1 MRSIP
6 FFDDH
11 YPVRTVFT
19 GKKDIHQCGGRDV
32 APDVEEFSAFMN
44 MPLRRMLFAKEAHS
58 GSVCVVTEQDPE
70 GKFVHTDETWSV
82 KPPGG
87 YDSVITNDP
96 EILLCLRTAA
106 GAGPAAAFRSIQSA
120 RWKNCSEQTRGR

>member
-19 GKKDIHQCGGRDV
+19 GKVDIHQCDGRDV
-32 APDVEEFSAFMN
+32 PPDVEEFSAFMN

-70 GKFVHTDETWSV
+70 GRLVYTDETWSV

-87 YDSVITNDP
+87 YDSVITDIP
-96 EILLCLRTAA
+96 EILLCLRTADCI
-106 GAGPAAAFRSIQSA
+106 PVFY
-120 RWKNCSEQTRGR
+120 